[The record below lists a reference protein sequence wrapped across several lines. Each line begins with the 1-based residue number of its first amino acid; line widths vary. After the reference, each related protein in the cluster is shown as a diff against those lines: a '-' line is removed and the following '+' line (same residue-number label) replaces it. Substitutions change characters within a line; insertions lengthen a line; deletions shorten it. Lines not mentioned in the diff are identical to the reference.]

1 MAYLPSGTPM
11 VQTPPKQLTLA
22 EFLALPEGETGYE
35 FIDGKAVPKV
45 SPKRFHSRTQRKLL
59 RLLDD
64 WCGERGEVGV
74 EWAVTLKRNQ
84 LDWVPIPDLLYVS
97 FNRLDPNL
105 NEDAPCPVAPEL
117 AVEIISPDQTF
128 GYMAQKAADYLSAG
142 VLRVWVVDPREQSI
156 TVFYP
161 DISPQTYTGDRLLTD
176 PVLPDLQLT
185 AQQVFQ

>member
-1 MAYLPSGTPM
+1 M
-11 VQTPPKQLTLA
+11 VQTSTKQLTLA

-35 FIDGKAVPKV
+35 LVDGKAISKVLPKWY
-45 SPKRFHSRTQRKLL
+45 HSKTQGKLL
-59 RLLDD
+59 LLLDD

-74 EWAVTLKRNQ
+74 EWAVTLQRNQ

-97 FNRLDPNL
+97 FNRLDSNL

-161 DISPQTYTGDRLLTD
+161 DASPQTYTGERLLTD

-185 AQQVFQ
+185 AQQVF